1 MGRFLKND
9 KLRTAGY
16 GAVMPYGPTSLR
28 PLNPIPGDFR
38 FNTDT
43 NLVEVYYA
51 SVWNSLSKIGQV
63 NITKDT
69 FTGDSAT
76 LSFTMTQMPANYA
89 ASPTDDNKVIV
100 SVGNVLQNP
109 TVQYQLNGNQI
120 TFTSEPPFGQ
130 TIVVLHGFASTNPL

>member
-1 MGRFLKND
+1 MLENFEIKIVRMKSGEDIIAFVYEDYKN
-9 KLRTAGY
+9 A
-16 GAVMPYGPTSLR
+16 
-28 PLNPIPGDFR
+28 GDFR

-109 TVQYQLNGNQI
+109 TVQYQLDGNQI

>member
-69 FTGDSAT
+69 FTGDSEIGRAH
-76 LSFTMTQMPANYA
+76 
-89 ASPTDDNKVIV
+89 V
-100 SVGNVLQNP
+100 
-109 TVQYQLNGNQI
+109 
-120 TFTSEPPFGQ
+120 
-130 TIVVLHGFASTNPL
+130 

>member
-1 MGRFLKND
+1 MKDIVGFDLRMVDYSTFLIAKVD
-9 KLRTAGY
+9 
-16 GAVMPYGPTSLR
+16 PD
-28 PLNPIPGDFR
+28 I
-38 FNTDT
+38 
-43 NLVEVYYA
+43 
-51 SVWNSLSKIGQV
+51 
-63 NITKDT
+63 
-69 FTGDSAT
+69 
-76 LSFTMTQMPANYA
+76 TMTQMPANYA